1 MDLTCSCNA
10 IVVVFFLSDINLSV
24 FFPLNPVIYRI
35 GNVPN
40 ILHPRCKEQDD
51 KMNLPHLPPRPPP
64 PPPPLPLILPFTAR
78 FPNLNY
84 TKFASQ
90 WELHLNCMIASI

>member
-51 KMNLPHLPPRPPP
+51 KMNLPHLPPRPP
-64 PPPPLPLILPFTAR
+64 
-78 FPNLNY
+78 
-84 TKFASQ
+84 
-90 WELHLNCMIASI
+90 LHSRSFYLLLQDFQT